1 MSLEVGVEKEIPV
14 HCEEGR
20 IGVSQNRRLGG
31 LTVNLGDQSNPL
43 HYTTAETRSQV
54 MSRVGGRSRGDVQGW
69 RCCHFQHPFQ
79 KK

>member
-1 MSLEVGVEKEIPV
+1 MSLEVGVEKKIPV
-14 HCEEGR
+14 HSEEGE

-43 HYTTAETRSQV
+43 RYTAAETRSQV
-54 MSRVGGRSRGDVQGW
+54 MSRVGDRSQGDVQGW

>member
-1 MSLEVGVEKEIPV
+1 MSLEVGVEKKIPV
-14 HCEEGR
+14 HSEEGE

-43 HYTTAETRSQV
+43 RYTAAETRSQ
-54 MSRVGGRSRGDVQGW
+54 GDVQGW